1 MVNPLGKRA
10 YRFGDFEIDVVQE
23 CVLKDGVEQQ
33 LRAKTFRVLLTLV
46 EHRGRIVTKQELNE
60 KVWKDTAVADDGL
73 VQCIVELRK
82 LLRDDSRNPRFI
94 KTAPKVGYR
103 FIGPVEEAQE
113 AQNPVTS
120 SELKRPPQ
128 GWPQIP
134 VVAVLLG
141 SLLVLVLFCSFL
153 VFHYRSAPNSDGSKV
168 RQTRSEAND
177 LYLKGRYLWTRRTPQ
192 SLLKSVEY
200 FEQVIGQEPGN
211 ALAYAGMADSY
222 YILASNGYP
231 GVREPASK
239 ARAAARKALELDPGL
254 AEPHAVLASLMSKY
268 EWNWSGAE
276 AEYKRAIV
284 LEPDSPTAHL
294 WYGTHLLRVLRY
306 EQALLE
312 LKTAH
317 RLDPLSLISSTAIA
331 VTYSKMREYQKSLA
345 EFGAVRELDPDFLN
359 ARLGLGLA
367 FAAKGRYGEATEL
380 LRKTFAQ
387 TGEQMA
393 LTHLAFAYAISGE
406 RNEARKVRK
415 RLENQSTGKPL
426 SAYDLAGLHAA
437 LGEKDRAFE
446 SLAKAFDDRIALA
459 GLQIDDRFAE
469 LRTDNR
475 YKAIV
480 RKIGFPEV
488 EQSAANVGGLTF
500 SH

>member
-1 MVNPLGKRA
+1 M
-10 YRFGDFEIDVVQE
+10 
-23 CVLKDGVEQQ
+23 
-33 LRAKTFRVLLTLV
+33 
-46 EHRGRIVTKQELNE
+46 
-60 KVWKDTAVADDGL
+60 
-73 VQCIVELRK
+73 QCIVELRK
-82 LLRDDSRNPRFI
+82 LLRDDSRKPRFI
-94 KTAPKVGYR
+94 KTAPKLGYR
-103 FIGPVEEAQE
+103 FIGSVEEAPE

-153 VFHYRSAPNSDGSKV
+153 IFHYRSAPSSDGSKG
-168 RQTRSEAND
+168 RQTRGEAYD
-177 LYLKGRYLWTRRTPQ
+177 LYLKGRYLWTRRTPE

-211 ALAYAGMADSY
+211 ALAYAGMASSY
-222 YILASNGYP
+222 YLLASNEYP

-239 ARAAARKALELDPGL
+239 ARIAARKAIELDAGL
-254 AEPHAVLASLMSKY
+254 AEPHSVLAGLMSKY
-268 EWNWSGAE
+268 EWNWNAAE
-276 AEYKRAIV
+276 AEYKCAIA
-284 LEPDSPTAHL
+284 LDPDSPTAHL
-294 WYGTHLLRVLRY
+294 WYGTHLLRLLRY
-306 EQALLE
+306 EQALME
-312 LKTAH
+312 LKTAR
-317 RLDPLSLISSTAIA
+317 RLDPLLLISSTVIA
-331 VTYSKMREYQKSLA
+331 VAYSNMHEYQKSLN
-345 EFGAVRELDPDFLN
+345 EFRAVRELDPDSLN
-359 ARLGLGLA
+359 ARLSLGLT

-387 TGEQMA
+387 TGEQLA
-393 LTHLAFAYAISGE
+393 LIHLAFVYAKSGE
-406 RNEARKVRK
+406 RNEARKLRK
-415 RLENQSTGKPL
+415 QLENQSTGKPF

-459 GLQIDDRFAE
+459 GLQVDDRFAE

-488 EQSAANVGGLTF
+488 EQSAANVGGLAF